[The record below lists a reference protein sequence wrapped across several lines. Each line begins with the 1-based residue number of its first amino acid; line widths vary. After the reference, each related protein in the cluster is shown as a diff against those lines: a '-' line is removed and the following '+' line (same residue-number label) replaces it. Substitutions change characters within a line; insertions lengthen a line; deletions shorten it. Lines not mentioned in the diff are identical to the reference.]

1 MHDVVENKMVQQIET
16 HPLVS
21 IVVLTFNSA
30 ATLLQTLDSLLQQ
43 DYSPIEI
50 IICDDGSKD
59 ATLSV
64 AEKWITENEK
74 YFKRIVILAATAN
87 QGICSNVHKGY
98 AEAKGTWIKPIAGD
112 DFIFPGAI
120 GRYVEFAQKADCAV
134 IVAAVLPFVYSSR
147 INISTDKVIPAQ
159 KDIDIIAGPANKL
172 QEALYVRNIIP
183 APGIFLNRSHYNE
196 VGGIDRRFF
205 HLDDWPLWLNLLAK
219 NKTFTYLAEPMVAY
233 RISET
238 TISAAQNATSMNRQF
253 LEDHLTLY
261 KHYQVAHLGLLQ
273 RWDRMLEIFRFKLA
287 KDVLRPYPRIYKM
300 TGLLRLTSPLYLALK
315 LGISKN
321 AREKLDSQ
329 FVTR

>member
-1 MHDVVENKMVQQIET
+1 MHEVAGNEMLQYREAR
-16 HPLVS
+16 PLVS
-21 IVVLTFNSA
+21 IIVLTFNSE
-30 ATLLQTLDSLLQQ
+30 ATLLQTLDSLVKQ

-59 ATLSV
+59 TTVSMAK
-64 AEKWITENEK
+64 KWMAENEK
-74 YFKRIVILAATAN
+74 YFQRIVILAAPAN

-112 DFIFPGAI
+112 DFILPGAI
-120 GRYVEFAQKADCAV
+120 ARYVEFAQKTDCAV
-134 IVAAVLPFVYSSR
+134 IVAAVLPFVDSSK
-147 INISTDKVIPAQ
+147 INISTDKVIPGQ
-159 KDIDIIAGPANKL
+159 QDIDIIAGAASGL
-172 QEALYVRNIIP
+172 REALYVRNMIP
-183 APGIFLNRSHYNE
+183 APGILLRRADYNE

-219 NKTFTYLAEPMVAY
+219 NKTFAYLAEPMVAY

-238 TISAAQNATSMNRQF
+238 TISAAQNATSMNKQF

-261 KHYQVAHLGLLQ
+261 KHYQIAHLGLLQ

-287 KDVLRPYPRIYKM
+287 KGVLRPYPRVYKL
-300 TGLLRLTSPLYLALK
+300 TGLLRLTSPLYVGLK